1 MKINIDVPDS
11 LKEITLGQYQKF
23 EKIDN
28 KENRNTNFIMH
39 KLVEIFCSLDLRDII
54 KIKWSSVSKIAK
66 QINELF
72 EKDHKL
78 IMKFTLNKK
87 EYGFIP
93 NLDDMTLGE
102 YIDLDNS
109 VSDWQQMHKAM
120 AVLFRP
126 IKYKKG
132 DSYLI
137 DDYETSD
144 GEHFKLMPL
153 DVVLGSLFF
162 FYNLRKELLST
173 IPNYLKVEMQKKG
186 MTLVEKLPSHKSGDG
201 INLSMDWLEEMLG
214 RLNQLQD

>member
-11 LKEITLGQYQKF
+11 LKEITLSQYQKF

-28 KENRNTNFIMH
+28 DENRNTNFILH
-39 KLVEIFCSLDLRDII
+39 KLVEIFCNLDLRDII
-54 KIKWSSVSKIAK
+54 KIKWSSVSKIANS
-66 QINELF
+66 INSLF

-78 IMKFTLNKK
+78 ITTFTLNKK

-93 NLDDMTLGE
+93 NLDEMTLGE

-126 IKYKKG
+126 ITYKKKQT
-132 DSYLI
+132 YLI
-137 DDYETSD
+137 QEYEAEGGD
-144 GEHFKLMPL
+144 ELRGMPL

-162 FYNLRKELLST
+162 FYNLRKELLNN
-173 IPNYLKVEMQKKG
+173 IPSYLKLEMQKKG
-186 MTLVEKLPSHKSGDG
+186 MTIVEKLPSQKSGDG
-201 INLSMDWLEEMLG
+201 ISLSMDWLEEMFSKSS
-214 RLNQLQD
+214 QLQN

>member
-11 LKEITLGQYQKF
+11 LSEITLSQYQKF

-28 KENRNTNFIMH
+28 DENRNTNFILH
-39 KLVEIFCSLDLRDII
+39 KLVEIFCNLDLRDII
-54 KIKWSSVSKIAK
+54 KIKWSSVSKIANS
-66 QINELF
+66 INELF

-78 IMKFTLNKK
+78 IKTFTLNKK
-87 EYGFIP
+87 QYGFIP

-126 IKYKKG
+126 ITFKKG
-132 DSYLI
+132 QRYLI
-137 DDYETSD
+137 QEYEAEEGD
-144 GEHFKLMPL
+144 ELKEMPL

-162 FYNLRKELLST
+162 FYNLRKELLNT
-173 IPNYLKVEMQKKG
+173 IPSYLKLEMQKKG
-186 MTLVEKLPSHKSGDG
+186 MTIVEKLPSQKSGDG
-201 INLSMDWLEEMLG
+201 INLSMDWLEEMF
-214 RLNQLQD
+214 NKSSQLQN

>member
-11 LKEITLGQYQKF
+11 LSEITLSQYQKF

-28 KENRNTNFIMH
+28 DENRNTNFILH
-39 KLVEIFCSLDLRDII
+39 KLVEIFCNLDLRDII
-54 KIKWSSVSKIAK
+54 KIKWSSVSKIANS
-66 QINELF
+66 INELF

-78 IMKFTLNKK
+78 IKTFTLNKK
-87 EYGFIP
+87 QYGFIP

-126 IKYKKG
+126 ITFKKG
-132 DSYLI
+132 QRYLI
-137 DDYETSD
+137 QEYEAEEGD
-144 GEHFKLMPL
+144 ELKEMPL

-162 FYNLRKELLST
+162 FYNLRKELLNT
-173 IPNYLKVEMQKKG
+173 IPSYLKLEMQKKG
-186 MTLVEKLPSHKSGDG
+186 MTIVEKLPSQKSGDG
-201 INLSMDWLEEMLG
+201 ISLSMDWLEEMF
-214 RLNQLQD
+214 NKSSQLQN

>member
-11 LKEITLGQYQKF
+11 LSEITLSQYQKF

-28 KENRNTNFIMH
+28 DENRNTNFILH
-39 KLVEIFCSLDLRDII
+39 KLVEIFCNLDLRDII
-54 KIKWSSVSKIAK
+54 KIKWSSVSKIANS
-66 QINELF
+66 INELF

-78 IMKFTLNKK
+78 IKTFTLNKK
-87 EYGFIP
+87 QYGFIP

-126 IKYKKG
+126 ITFKKG
-132 DSYLI
+132 QRYLI
-137 DDYETSD
+137 QEYEAEEGD
-144 GEHFKLMPL
+144 ELKEMPL

-162 FYNLRKELLST
+162 FYNLRKELLNT
-173 IPNYLKVEMQKKG
+173 IPSYLKLEMQKKG
-186 MTLVEKLPSHKSGDG
+186 MNIVEKLPSQKSGDG
-201 INLSMDWLEEMLG
+201 ISLSMDWLEEMF
-214 RLNQLQD
+214 NKSSQLQN

>member
-11 LKEITLGQYQKF
+11 LSEITLSQYQKF

-28 KENRNTNFIMH
+28 DENRNTNFILH
-39 KLVEIFCSLDLRDII
+39 KLVEIFCNLDLRDII
-54 KIKWSSVSKIAK
+54 KIKWSSVSKIANS
-66 QINELF
+66 INELF

-78 IMKFTLNKK
+78 IKTFTLNKK
-87 EYGFIP
+87 QYGFIP

-126 IKYKKG
+126 ITFKKG
-132 DSYLI
+132 QRYLI
-137 DDYETSD
+137 QEYEAEEGD
-144 GEHFKLMPL
+144 ELKEMPL

-162 FYNLRKELLST
+162 FYNLRKELLNT
-173 IPNYLKVEMQKKG
+173 IPSYLKLEMQKKG
-186 MTLVEKLPSHKSGDG
+186 MTIVEKLPSQKSGDG
-201 INLSMDWLEEMLG
+201 ISLSMDWLEEMF
-214 RLNQLQD
+214 NK

>member
-11 LKEITLGQYQKF
+11 LSEITLSQYQKF

-28 KENRNTNFIMH
+28 DENRNTNFILH
-39 KLVEIFCSLDLRDII
+39 KLVEIFCNLDLRDII
-54 KIKWSSVSKIAK
+54 KIKWSSVSKIANS
-66 QINELF
+66 INSLF

-78 IMKFTLNKK
+78 ITTFTLNKK

-93 NLDDMTLGE
+93 NLDEMTLGE

-126 IKYKKG
+126 ITYKK
-132 DSYLI
+132 SQTYLI
-137 DDYETSD
+137 QEYEAED
-144 GEHFKLMPL
+144 GDELKGMPL

-162 FYNLRKELLST
+162 FYNLRKELLNT
-173 IPNYLKVEMQKKG
+173 IPSYLKLEMQKKG
-186 MTLVEKLPSHKSGDG
+186 MTIAEKLPSQKSGDG
-201 INLSMDWLEEMLG
+201 ISLSMDWLEEMFSKSS
-214 RLNQLQD
+214 QLQN

>member
-11 LKEITLGQYQKF
+11 LSEITLSQYQKF

-28 KENRNTNFIMH
+28 DENRNTNFILH
-39 KLVEIFCSLDLRDII
+39 KLVEIFCNLDLRDII
-54 KIKWSSVSKIAK
+54 KIKWSSVSKIANS
-66 QINELF
+66 INSLF

-78 IMKFTLNKK
+78 ITTFTLNKK

-93 NLDDMTLGE
+93 NLDEMTLGE

-126 IKYKKG
+126 ITYKK
-132 DSYLI
+132 SQTYLI
-137 DDYETSD
+137 QEYEAED
-144 GEHFKLMPL
+144 GDELKGMPL

-162 FYNLRKELLST
+162 FYNLRKELLNT
-173 IPNYLKVEMQKKG
+173 IPSYLKLEMQKKG
-186 MTLVEKLPSHKSGDG
+186 MTIVEKLPSQKSGDG
-201 INLSMDWLEEMLG
+201 ISLSMDWLEEMFSKSS
-214 RLNQLQD
+214 QLQN

>member
-11 LKEITLGQYQKF
+11 LKEITLSQYQKF

-28 KENRNTNFIMH
+28 DENRNTNFILH
-39 KLVEIFCSLDLRDII
+39 KLVEIFCNLDLRDII
-54 KIKWSSVSKIAK
+54 KIKWSSVSKIANS
-66 QINELF
+66 INSLF

-78 IMKFTLNKK
+78 ITTFTLNKK

-93 NLDDMTLGE
+93 NLDEMTLGE

-126 IKYKKG
+126 ITYKKKQTYLMQEYEAEGG
-132 DSYLI
+132 DELR
-137 DDYETSD
+137 
-144 GEHFKLMPL
+144 GMPL

-162 FYNLRKELLST
+162 FYNLRKELLNT
-173 IPNYLKVEMQKKG
+173 IPSYLKLEMQKKG
-186 MTLVEKLPSHKSGDG
+186 MTIVEKLPSQKSGDG
-201 INLSMDWLEEMLG
+201 ISLSMDWLEEMFSKSS
-214 RLNQLQD
+214 QLQN

>member
-11 LKEITLGQYQKF
+11 LSEITLSQYQKF

-28 KENRNTNFIMH
+28 DENRNTNFILH
-39 KLVEIFCSLDLRDII
+39 KLVEIFCNLDLRDII
-54 KIKWSSVSKIAK
+54 KIKWSSVSKIANS
-66 QINELF
+66 INELF

-78 IMKFTLNKK
+78 IKTFTLNKK
-87 EYGFIP
+87 QYGFIP

-126 IKYKKG
+126 ITFKKG
-132 DSYLI
+132 QRYLI
-137 DDYETSD
+137 QEYEAEEED
-144 GEHFKLMPL
+144 ELKEMPL

-162 FYNLRKELLST
+162 FYNLRKELLNT
-173 IPNYLKVEMQKKG
+173 IPSYLKLEMQKKG
-186 MTLVEKLPSHKSGDG
+186 MTIVEKLPSQKSGDG
-201 INLSMDWLEEMLG
+201 ISLSMDWLEEMF
-214 RLNQLQD
+214 NK

>member
-11 LKEITLGQYQKF
+11 LKEITLSQYQKF

-28 KENRNTNFIMH
+28 DENRNTNFILH
-39 KLVEIFCSLDLRDII
+39 KLVEIFCNLDLRDII
-54 KIKWSSVSKIAK
+54 KIKWSSVSKIANS
-66 QINELF
+66 INSLF

-78 IMKFTLNKK
+78 ITTFTLNKK

-93 NLDDMTLGE
+93 NLDEMTLGE

-126 IKYKKG
+126 ITYKKKQT
-132 DSYLI
+132 YLI
-137 DDYETSD
+137 QEYEAEGGD
-144 GEHFKLMPL
+144 ELRGMPL

-162 FYNLRKELLST
+162 FYNLRKELLNT
-173 IPNYLKVEMQKKG
+173 IPSYLKLEMQKKG
-186 MTLVEKLPSHKSGDG
+186 MTIVEKLPSQKSGDG
-201 INLSMDWLEEMLG
+201 ISLSMDWLEEMFSKSS
-214 RLNQLQD
+214 QLQN

>member
-11 LKEITLGQYQKF
+11 LSEITLSQYQKF

-28 KENRNTNFIMH
+28 DENRNTNFILH
-39 KLVEIFCSLDLRDII
+39 KLVEIFCNLDLRDII
-54 KIKWSSVSKIAK
+54 KIKWSSVSKIANS
-66 QINELF
+66 INELF

-78 IMKFTLNKK
+78 IKTFTLNKK
-87 EYGFIP
+87 QYGFIP

-126 IKYKKG
+126 ITFKKG
-132 DSYLI
+132 QRYLI
-137 DDYETSD
+137 QEYEAEEGD
-144 GEHFKLMPL
+144 ELKEMPL

-162 FYNLRKELLST
+162 FYNLRKELLNT
-173 IPNYLKVEMQKKG
+173 IPSYLKLEMQKKG
-186 MTLVEKLPSHKSGDG
+186 MTIVEKLPSQKSGDG
-201 INLSMDWLEEMLG
+201 ISLSMDWLEEMFSKSS
-214 RLNQLQD
+214 QLQN

>member
-11 LKEITLGQYQKF
+11 LSEITLSQYQKF

-28 KENRNTNFIMH
+28 DENRNTNFILH
-39 KLVEIFCSLDLRDII
+39 KLVEIFCNLDLRDII
-54 KIKWSSVSKIAK
+54 KIKWSSVSKIANS
-66 QINELF
+66 INSLF

-78 IMKFTLNKK
+78 ITTFTLNKK

-93 NLDDMTLGE
+93 NLDEMTLGE

-126 IKYKKG
+126 ITYKK
-132 DSYLI
+132 SQTYLI
-137 DDYETSD
+137 QEYEAEGGD
-144 GEHFKLMPL
+144 ELKGMPL

-162 FYNLRKELLST
+162 FYNLRKELLNT
-173 IPNYLKVEMQKKG
+173 IPSYLKLEMQKKG
-186 MTLVEKLPSHKSGDG
+186 MTIAEKLPSQKSGDG
-201 INLSMDWLEEMLG
+201 ISLSMDWLEEMFSKSS
-214 RLNQLQD
+214 QLQN

>member
-11 LKEITLGQYQKF
+11 LSEITLSQYQKF

-28 KENRNTNFIMH
+28 DENRNTNFILH
-39 KLVEIFCSLDLRDII
+39 KLVEIFCNLDLRDII
-54 KIKWSSVSKIAK
+54 KIKWSSVSKIANS
-66 QINELF
+66 INELF

-78 IMKFTLNKK
+78 IKTFTLNKK
-87 EYGFIP
+87 QYGFIP

-126 IKYKKG
+126 ITFKKG
-132 DSYLI
+132 QRYLI
-137 DDYETSD
+137 QEYEAEEKD
-144 GEHFKLMPL
+144 ELKEMPL

-162 FYNLRKELLST
+162 FYNLRKELLNT
-173 IPNYLKVEMQKKG
+173 IPSYLKLEMQKKG
-186 MTLVEKLPSHKSGDG
+186 MTIVEKLPSQKSGDG
-201 INLSMDWLEEMLG
+201 ISLSMDWLEEMF
-214 RLNQLQD
+214 NKSSQLQN

>member
-11 LKEITLGQYQKF
+11 LSEITLSQYQKF

-28 KENRNTNFIMH
+28 DENRNTNFILH
-39 KLVEIFCSLDLRDII
+39 KLVEIFCNLDLRDII
-54 KIKWSSVSKIAK
+54 KIKWSSVSKIANS
-66 QINELF
+66 INELF

-78 IMKFTLNKK
+78 IKTFTLNKK
-87 EYGFIP
+87 QYGFIP

-126 IKYKKG
+126 ITFKKG
-132 DSYLI
+132 QRYLI
-137 DDYETSD
+137 QEYEAEEED
-144 GEHFKLMPL
+144 ELKEMPL

-162 FYNLRKELLST
+162 FYNLRKELLNT
-173 IPNYLKVEMQKKG
+173 IPSYLKLEMQKKG
-186 MTLVEKLPSHKSGDG
+186 MTIVEKLPSQKSGDG
-201 INLSMDWLEEMLG
+201 ISLSMDWLEEMF
-214 RLNQLQD
+214 NKSSQLQN